1 MASSQNLVWLYS
13 ISSPASEKNQFA
25 KCAERKVMR
34 KAEQEKKNYHKRHRK
49 TRWDK
54 GWIGQQTDGDSVQID
69 ICAFH
74 WVFVCSGRSTK
85 PQGITKGEIFS
96 NKRKMAHVYTV
107 KHFKLVPIA
116 NLVPKAALK
125 TGVNSNRGSLFQL
138 KTKFIKS
145 L

>member
-1 MASSQNLVWLYS
+1 MQNVRKGRLCGKPNRKKKTITRDTGRQDEIKVGLVSRLMV
-13 ISSPASEKNQFA
+13 IA
-25 KCAERKVMR
+25 C
-34 KAEQEKKNYHKRHRK
+34 
-49 TRWDK
+49 
-54 GWIGQQTDGDSVQID
+54 
-69 ICAFH
+69 
-74 WVFVCSGRSTK
+74 RSTYVLSTGSLCALAGRPNRRESQRAK
-85 PQGITKGEIFS
+85 QEGEIFS